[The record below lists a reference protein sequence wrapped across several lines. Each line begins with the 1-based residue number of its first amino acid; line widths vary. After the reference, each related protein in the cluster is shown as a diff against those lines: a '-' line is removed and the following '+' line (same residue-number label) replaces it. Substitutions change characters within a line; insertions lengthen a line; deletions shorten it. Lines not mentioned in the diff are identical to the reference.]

1 MLKYITYRRCLATVY
16 IGHMILLMAPFFAT
30 GILINADDW
39 GKNMDNKKRPFLET
53 KDIYKSFGHVQALR
67 GVSMNAYEGEVLAIV
82 GDNGAGKS
90 TLIKILSGVLHPD
103 SGLVRIDDKEYQDLT
118 PRKAIEAGVS
128 TVYQD
133 LALGN
138 TMDVASNLFL
148 GSELTKYGFLKK
160 KKMNEEA
167 RKLLNSLDI
176 QIPDVTVPVGNLS
189 GGQRQGVAVARLVH
203 NGGKLLI
210 FDEPTAA
217 MGLNESNA
225 VLKLI
230 KKLAGEG
237 FTVIIISH
245 NLPHVFYISDRICVM
260 RQGKVIKELKTQ
272 DTTMDEVVSMIT
284 GAITTD

>member
-1 MLKYITYRRCLATVY
+1 MY

-230 KKLAGEG
+230 TKLAGEG

>member
-1 MLKYITYRRCLATVY
+1 
-16 IGHMILLMAPFFAT
+16 
-30 GILINADDW
+30 
-39 GKNMDNKKRPFLET
+39 MDNEKKPFLET

-103 SGLVRIDDKEYQDLT
+103 KGTIRIGEKEYQGLT
-118 PRKAIEAGVS
+118 PKKAIEAGVS

-148 GSELTKYGFLKK
+148 GNELTKSGFLQK

-167 RKLLNSLDI
+167 KRILEDLDI

-230 KKLAGEG
+230 KRLAKEG
-237 FTVIIISH
+237 FTVIVISH
-245 NLPHVFYISDRICVM
+245 NLPHVFHMSNRICVM
-260 RQGKVIKELKTQ
+260 RQGQVIRELLTEE
-272 DTTMDEVVSMIT
+272 TTTDEVVSMIT

>member
-1 MLKYITYRRCLATVY
+1 MY

>member
-1 MLKYITYRRCLATVY
+1 MY

-167 RKLLNSLDI
+167 KKLLNSLDI

>member
-1 MLKYITYRRCLATVY
+1 
-16 IGHMILLMAPFFAT
+16 
-30 GILINADDW
+30 
-39 GKNMDNKKRPFLET
+39 MDGEKRPFLET
-53 KDIYKSFGHVQALR
+53 KDIYKSFGHVEALR

-103 SGLVRIDDKEYQDLT
+103 SGMIRIDGREYHGLT
-118 PRKAIEAGVS
+118 SRKAIEEGVS

-138 TMDVASNLFL
+138 TMDVTSNLFL
-148 GSELTKYGFLKK
+148 GSELTRYGFLKK

-167 RKLLNSLDI
+167 RRLLDDLDI
-176 QIPDVTVPVGNLS
+176 QIPDVTVPVGDLS

-203 NGGKLLI
+203 NGGRLLI

-225 VLKLI
+225 VLRLI

-237 FTVIIISH
+237 LTVIIISH
-245 NLPHVFYISDRICVM
+245 NLPHVFHISDRICVM
-260 RQGKVIKELKTQ
+260 RQGRVIKELRTE
-272 DTTMDEVVSMIT
+272 DTVMDEVVSMIT
-284 GAITTD
+284 GAVTTD

>member
-1 MLKYITYRRCLATVY
+1 MY

-30 GILINADDW
+30 GILIKTDEW

-53 KDIYKSFGHVQALR
+53 KEIYKSFGHVPALR

-103 SGLVRIDDKEYQDLT
+103 SGLVRIDGKEYQDLT
-118 PRKAIEAGVS
+118 PRKEIEAGVS

-167 RKLLNSLDI
+167 KKLLNSLDI

-245 NLPHVFYISDRICVM
+245 NLPQVFYISDRICVM

>member
-1 MLKYITYRRCLATVY
+1 MY

-30 GILINADDW
+30 GILIKTDEW

-53 KDIYKSFGHVQALR
+53 KEIYKSFGHVQALR

-103 SGLVRIDDKEYQDLT
+103 SGLVRIDGKEYQALT

-160 KKMNEEA
+160 KKMNEESK
-167 RKLLNSLDI
+167 KLLNSLDI

-203 NGGKLLI
+203 TGGKLLI

-245 NLPHVFYISDRICVM
+245 NLPQVFYISDRICVM